1 MRREFTKPQF
11 CHAAADYYHLL
22 NKGYPEK
29 RTRLLVADHYQLN
42 QAQRTV
48 LYRGIFSKTVN
59 QSRKLK
65 HLYESDLRNHSIS
78 IDFLNLLYLIMNYLY
93 GRNLFI
99 ATDGFLR
106 DDGENYSHYSSVSL
120 FCKALKLIL
129 AVLTVIKPL
138 EIDIVIE
145 PQNIPQSLLSY
156 TKPEYLSEALNAD
169 KTAVHV
175 SSIEAAHRHLKNCG
189 DSVLVS
195 ADSRLIDHHNNKV
208 FDLGHYILD
217 YSYKAEFP
225 DLARIIKSNDLSWDP
240 QETTCE
246 V

>member
-65 HLYESDLRNHSIS
+65 HLYETDLRNHPIS

-106 DDGENYSHYSSVSL
+106 DDGENYSHYSSGSI
-120 FCKALKLIL
+120 FAEALKLIL
-129 AVLTVIKPL
+129 AALTVIKPS
-138 EIDIVIE
+138 EIEIVI
-145 PQNIPQSLLSY
+145 PSQNIPQSLLSY
-156 TKPEYLSEALNAD
+156 TGP
-169 KTAVHV
+169 
-175 SSIEAAHRHLKNCG
+175 
-189 DSVLVS
+189 
-195 ADSRLIDHHNNKV
+195 
-208 FDLGHYILD
+208 
-217 YSYKAEFP
+217 
-225 DLARIIKSNDLSWDP
+225 
-240 QETTCE
+240 
-246 V
+246 